1 MCVLSRRFRQIKAEL
16 YMINYLDYIQG
27 TPLPSTGDPQ
37 KDAELARKHSLYS
50 NDKPLSDADPIA
62 LGIVT
67 DRLFK
72 PFELIAKSI
81 KPAYKAVKR
90 LVGFKQTDDLL
101 ANIYKYIGGHK
112 PGPSVADGKGIF
124 TAAEK
129 EQIKLLQDAGVDLS
143 KISIEDLTTMMSKR
157 QDDIIASAPGR
168 INVVNKTDGGW
179 SITDGTV
186 TNGDFKPHGKTKV
199 NVTDGDVTITNITA
213 YDNAGKVSER
223 AYNTAIQS
231 AQQSGYDGITSG
243 NLLVSAPKTYKV
255 WDHFPNKE
263 VIGNTGIHSNTMV
276 VNSPETFIKVSNV
289 DDMAQATAQNIGAM
303 NPKGQVIKIKGK
315 SHLHTPAKSTTLT
328 PTIIDNNGKM
338 QIDWSNPDLFK
349 TVVPISVLSLG
360 TNRSEDQNNR

>member
-1 MCVLSRRFRQIKAEL
+1 
-16 YMINYLDYIQG
+16 MINYLDFIQE

-37 KDAELARKHSLYS
+37 KDAELARKYTLYS
-50 NDKPLSDADPIA
+50 NDKPLPGADPIA

-67 DRLFK
+67 DRLFR
-72 PFELIAKSI
+72 PFELIATAI
-81 KPAYKAVKR
+81 KPTYKAVKR

-101 ANIYKYIGGHK
+101 TNIYKYIGGHK
-112 PGPSVADGKGIF
+112 PGPSVANSKGIF

-129 EQIKLLQDAGVDLS
+129 EQIKLLQDADVDLS

-168 INVVNKTDGGW
+168 INVVNKTDAGW
-179 SITDGTV
+179 SITDGTA
-186 TNGDFKPHGKTKV
+186 TNGNFKTHGKTKV
-199 NVTDGDVTITNITA
+199 NVKDGDVTINNITA

-231 AQQSGYDGITSG
+231 AQQTGYDGITSG

-289 DDMAQATAQNIGAM
+289 DDMTKATTQNVGAM
-303 NPKGQVIKIKGK
+303 NPKGQIIKIKGK
-315 SHLHTPAKSTTLT
+315 SNLSTPAKSTTFT
-328 PTIIDNNGKM
+328 PTIIDSNGKM
-338 QIDWSNPDLFK
+338 QIDWSDPDLFK
-349 TVVPISVLSLG
+349 TVVPISILSFG
-360 TNRSEDQNNR
+360 TSRSEDQNNR